1 MKKKIFLLMLT
12 MMMVISVR
20 AQFEKDTWYFN
31 ASVTSLNLS
40 HSKNE
45 GTRFGMEVLGGTFL
59 TDNLALMVGVKGD
72 YRKYGID
79 ETGASAQIR
88 YYLEECGFY
97 GALGAKLKYLSGN
110 IVKDKTLFFI
120 TPEAGYTFFL
130 GKNLTIEPAVYYD
143 LATTDVSDWSKFGF
157 KIGFGFY
164 FK

>member
-12 MMMVISVR
+12 IMMVISAH

-31 ASVTSLNLS
+31 ASVTGLNLS

-45 GTRFGMEVLGGTFL
+45 GTRLGLEAMGGTFL
-59 TDNLALMVGVKGD
+59 SDDLALMVGVKGD

-79 ETGASAQIR
+79 ETGALARLR
-88 YYLEECGFY
+88 YYLEESGFY
-97 GALGAKLKYLSGN
+97 GALGVKLKYLSGD
-110 IVKDKTLFFI
+110 IVKNKTLFFI
-120 TPEAGYTFFL
+120 APEAGYTFFL
-130 GKNLTIEPAVYYD
+130 GRNLTIEPALYYD
-143 LATTDVSDWSKFGF
+143 LATTDFSDWSKFGF